1 MAHLLIRHKVKNYG
15 EWKRVFDGFI
25 STRKAGGERN
35 YQIYHPDNDPNNV
48 LAMFEWDNLNNA
60 RKFTSSSELKDA
72 MSKAGVLEQPEI
84 FFLDEYESGSVQ

>member
-15 EWKRVFDGFI
+15 EWKRVFDSFI

-60 RKFTSSSELKDA
+60 KKFTSSSELKDT

-84 FFLDEYESGSVQ
+84 FFLDEYDSGTVQ